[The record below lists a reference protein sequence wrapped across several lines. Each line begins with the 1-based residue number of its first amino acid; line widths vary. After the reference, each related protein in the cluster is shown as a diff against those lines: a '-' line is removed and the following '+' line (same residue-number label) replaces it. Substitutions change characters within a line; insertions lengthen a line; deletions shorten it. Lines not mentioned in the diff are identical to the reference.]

1 MIKKKFICAF
11 CSFLLCTL
19 MFASK
24 KSIVC
29 SAFPQYDWILNILG
43 KNNDVFEV
51 TLLQNNG
58 TDLHSFQPSVKDV
71 AVVSV
76 CDMFVYVGG
85 ESDYWVEKILN
96 NAKNKN
102 MVVVNLLDVLGDKIK
117 EEEIVEGMQV
127 SDGHDDDGHEHA
139 QHAHDDD
146 EHDEDEDLIEYDE
159 HVWLSLKNASF
170 IVEMLCQKIQKMD
183 APNADVYRKNADE
196 YNRRILSLDAEY
208 ESIVKNAKRKVIL
221 FADRFPFRYLA
232 DDYNLTYFAAFAG
245 CSAESEASFETIAF
259 LAETINKY
267 NLNSV
272 IVLEKSD
279 TKIADTV
286 ISASKQK
293 NLNVLRMDSLQ
304 SVTKAD
310 IKNGKNYL
318 LVMENN
324 LDVLKKALN

>member
-1 MIKKKFICAF
+1 M
-11 CSFLLCTL
+11 
-19 MFASK
+19 
-24 KSIVC
+24 
-29 SAFPQYDWILNILG
+29 
-43 KNNDVFEV
+43 
-51 TLLQNNG
+51 
-58 TDLHSFQPSVKDV
+58 
-71 AVVSV
+71 
-76 CDMFVYVGG
+76 
-85 ESDYWVEKILN
+85 
-96 NAKNKN
+96 
-102 MVVVNLLDVLGDKIK
+102 
-117 EEEIVEGMQV
+117 
-127 SDGHDDDGHEHA
+127 
-139 QHAHDDD
+139 
-146 EHDEDEDLIEYDE
+146 
-159 HVWLSLKNASF
+159 
-170 IVEMLCQKIQKMD
+170 
-183 APNADVYRKNADE
+183 
-196 YNRRILSLDAEY
+196 
-208 ESIVKNAKRKVIL
+208 KNAKRKVIL

>member
-1 MIKKKFICAF
+1 MIKKFICAF

-29 SAFPQYDWILNILG
+29 SAFPQYDWVLNILG

-71 AVVSV
+71 AFVSV

-102 MVVVNLLDVLGDKIK
+102 MVVVNLLDFLGDKIK

-127 SDGHDDDGHEHA
+127 SDGH
-139 QHAHDDD
+139 DD

-183 APNADVYRKNADE
+183 APNADVYRKKADE

-208 ESIVKNAKRKVIL
+208 ESIVKNAKCNVIL